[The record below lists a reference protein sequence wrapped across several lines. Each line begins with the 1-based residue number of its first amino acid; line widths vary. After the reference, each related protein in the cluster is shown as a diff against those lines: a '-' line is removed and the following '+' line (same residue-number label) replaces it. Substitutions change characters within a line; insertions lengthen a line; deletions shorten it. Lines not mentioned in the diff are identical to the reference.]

1 MPRRVPGFVLY
12 PFSGVAADCIASQT
26 CLVYID
32 DFKGKSVEERRIGSK
47 PFRYA
52 TRGWTMQEVV
62 MSKKAFFF
70 NKNWT
75 IFGDTENPQ
84 VREGLAE
91 MCQIPPELLCCGG
104 KPNVG
109 ASVVLQLAA
118 RRRTFKPEDRA
129 YSLMGMLGVRLRAD
143 YGEGQSKAVSRLFE
157 AIIQNTSDVSIFN
170 WSGTHAG
177 SSVLGRSMYPT
188 DFDGYDNVA
197 NLSLD
202 DDDDERVYDYDS
214 AKETK
219 PAQVHS
225 AVRLDH
231 FGVHAC
237 FDICPLDVIIEK
249 DNRRALTTVGTLEQL
264 LVKESDSDPAN
275 TYCSFTCDF
284 SPPDG
289 SKFTAEVLCSVT
301 MLKQYLEYLAHPKR
315 ERVIKWVMAR
325 FSGVEHANWFLCEM
339 SMKDAPSNEGWFAE
353 VLQSSGEV
361 GAIWPYMH
369 YLESA
374 GFPAKRIAMKW
385 DSQKAFRASKKSAK
399 SAYLWVG

>member
-1 MPRRVPGFVLY
+1 
-12 PFSGVAADCIASQT
+12 
-26 CLVYID
+26 
-32 DFKGKSVEERRIGSK
+32 
-47 PFRYA
+47 
-52 TRGWTMQEVV
+52 MQEIV
-62 MSKKAFFF
+62 MSKQAFFF
-70 NKNWT
+70 NKSWS
-75 IFGDTENPQ
+75 IFGDTKDPK

-91 MCQIPPELLCCGG
+91 MCRIPPELLCCGG
-104 KPNVG
+104 KPDVA

-129 YSLMGMLGVRLRAD
+129 YSLMGILGVRLRAD

-170 WSGTHAG
+170 WSCIYGG

-202 DDDDERVYDYDS
+202 DDDDRVYDYDS
-214 AKETK
+214 ATETK
-219 PAQVHS
+219 PALAHS

-249 DNRRALTTVGTLEQL
+249 DNRRALATVTTLERL
-264 LVKESDSDPAN
+264 LSKESDPTN
-275 TYCSFTCDF
+275 CKFTCDF
-284 SPPDG
+284 THLDG
-289 SKFTAEVLCSVT
+289 SKFTATVLCTVT
-301 MLKQYLEYLAHPKR
+301 MLKQYLEYLDRPEGR
-315 ERVIKWVMAR
+315 TLVKWVMAR

-339 SMKDAPSNEGWFAE
+339 SMKNAPSNEGWFAE
-353 VLQSSGEV
+353 FLQDTEEV
-361 GAIWPYMH
+361 EAIGPYIH

-374 GFPAKRIAMKW
+374 GFPAKRIAMEW
-385 DSQKAFRASKKSAK
+385 NDQDQKVFRASKKSTK